1 MPLISR
7 LPRFPVKGVFVA
19 KPAVFLGFHSI
30 GMVLL
35 FLHGVVVPLLAV
47 CTSQHYPC
55 PHLARLSFLL
65 ALKPLSDNLRKRK
78 LSLKR
83 LAPDTIWLYFVLEL
97 FSFNLY

>member
-1 MPLISR
+1 MR
-7 LPRFPVKGVFVA
+7 GVLVA
-19 KPAVFLGFHSI
+19 ETAVFFGFHAV
-30 GMVLL
+30 GVVLFL
-35 FLHGVVVPLLAV
+35 LHGVVVPLLAV